1 MIIVSFVAY
10 HLSINDYNTQ
20 LLLLFAIM
28 ILSTFIA
35 VGYYYNHYPFR
46 FAAAQR
52 GEDEQHPGEDN
63 VIYSPVSLL
72 FFSHNECTSYISI
85 IMRMMI
91 SNGRYSKYFFK

>member
-1 MIIVSFVAY
+1 
-10 HLSINDYNTQ
+10 
-20 LLLLFAIM
+20 M

-52 GEDEQHPGEDN
+52 GADEQHPGEDN
-63 VIYSPVSLL
+63 VIYLPVSLL